1 MSWMEREE
9 SNDQLCQVLC
19 GQVTQGPLTDFWLCK
34 TEIVGSFDKR
44 AFSGVAGMKVLYIV
58 S

>member
-1 MSWMEREE
+1 MEREE